1 MQAEGHMFFR
11 TIEPFIAKAN
21 NRSATAIRN
30 VLYPGNPAPPN
41 ALAIVRPALEATY
54 GELGITPA
62 DIGTFGAQQNLQ
74 GCEAP
79 RNSAG
84 GVAVS
89 KVGMSFVAVLALLAF
104 VMF

>member
-1 MQAEGHMFFR
+1 MFFR

-21 NRSATAIRN
+21 NRSATAIRK
-30 VLYPGNPAPPN
+30 VLFPGNPAPPN

-74 GCEAP
+74 GCEPAS
-79 RNSAG
+79 SAAG
-84 GVAVS
+84 AVAVG
-89 KVGMSFVAVLALLAF
+89 KVGMTLVAVLALLAF
-104 VMF
+104 AMF